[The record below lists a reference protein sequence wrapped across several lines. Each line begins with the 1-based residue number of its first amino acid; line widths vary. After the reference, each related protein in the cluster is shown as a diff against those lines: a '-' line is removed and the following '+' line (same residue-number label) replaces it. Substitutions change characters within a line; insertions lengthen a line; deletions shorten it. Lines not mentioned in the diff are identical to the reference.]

1 MLSVQ
6 VLSNHSK
13 FYSME
18 KLKNILMKSL
28 FALSVLLFSSTVTLA
43 QKLDKETVQKAVN
56 SKQFVFKAQTVL
68 PMTGTSRF
76 LTSDYEV
83 KLLGDSL
90 VSYLPYFG
98 RAYSA
103 TYGER
108 GGIDFTSTKFDYKV
122 KPGKKGGWDVTI
134 ETNDVRNAQRLN
146 FSISD
151 NGYAYLQ
158 VTSNNRQPIAFNG
171 YIVEKK

>member
-1 MLSVQ
+1 MQ
-6 VLSNHSK
+6 
-13 FYSME
+13 
-18 KLKNILMKSL
+18 KLKNIPVKFL
-28 FALSVLLFSSTVTLA
+28 FALVIVLFSSTAFA
-43 QKLDKETVQKAVN
+43 QKLDKETVQKAID
-56 SKQFVFKAQTVL
+56 SEQFVFKAQTVL

-108 GGIDFTSTKFDYKV
+108 GGIDFTSTNFDYKV
-122 KPGKKGGWDVTI
+122 KPGKKGGWDVIIITK
-134 ETNDVRNAQRLN
+134 DVKNAQRFN
-146 FSISD
+146 FTISD
-151 NGYAYLQ
+151 NGYTYLQ

-171 YIVEKK
+171 YILEKK